1 MNAPVNTL
9 KPFDP
14 VVAVYLELAFD
25 IIYSRDEK
33 KLKYVLPEELHSLL
47 SIQRLANFLNKNCIP
62 FILNRKKYFITIH
75 LNEVDQFIC
84 DYTYSILVDY
94 YFVQPPDK
102 DMRTVQDV
110 FDFVC
115 ELVLYPNDD
124 SPIHIELPVE
134 IQTIES
140 EIFLTYLLNYYQ
152 IPYEIGE
159 NGKILTIT
167 SVVLDED
174 VLDTIKL
181 IPNESC

>member
-47 SIQRLANFLNKNCIP
+47 SIQRLTNFLNKNCIP
-62 FILNRKKYFITIH
+62 FILNRKKFIITIH

-110 FDFVC
+110 FDYVC

-124 SPIHIELPVE
+124 SLIHIELPDE
-134 IQTIES
+134 IQTVES
-140 EIFLTYLLNYYQ
+140 EIFLAYLLKHYQ
-152 IPYEIGE
+152 IPYEIE
-159 NGKILTIT
+159 ESGKLLTIT
-167 SVVLDED
+167 SLALNED
-174 VLDTIKL
+174 ILNTIEA
-181 IPNESC
+181 IPNEAS